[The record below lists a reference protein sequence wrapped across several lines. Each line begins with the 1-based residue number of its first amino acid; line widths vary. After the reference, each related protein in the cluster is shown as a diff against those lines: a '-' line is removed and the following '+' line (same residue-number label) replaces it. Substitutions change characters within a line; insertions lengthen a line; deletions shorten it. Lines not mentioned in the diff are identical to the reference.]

1 MCDRIDFKTI
11 ISHTIK
17 SNVEIEIRY
26 TSEKLSSCD
35 KSSYI
40 KICFIN

>member
-1 MCDRIDFKTI
+1 MCDKIEFKTI

-17 SNVEIEIRY
+17 RIVEIEIIY